1 MEPDAT
7 GETTMTTAAATKT
20 EATWMDYALA
30 LDCKGVRDERDAK
43 GRVERCLAALGYIQT
58 CGRCGGGGHYSRNS
72 FGDTRCYDC
81 TGRGTVLARVTKKI
95 VAEAAKRVAAGEL
108 AEWRAANR
116 ANAEAK
122 RAIAPVM
129 ATLDA
134 EWKEGA
140 VHADFSSRRNEW
152 RVMGLDLYTW
162 PPYLAAGLINKAH
175 SRAHDAAT
183 PYGSKGRTAAERIAT
198 INECLAMVRE
208 INASYEEFLAEQR
221 AAEIAAT
228 IMEF

>member
-1 MEPDAT
+1 MT
-7 GETTMTTAAATKT
+7 TTAA
-20 EATWMDYALA
+20 TWTDYALA

-43 GRVERCLAALGYIQT
+43 GRVERCLAALGYVQT

-81 TGRGTVLARVTKKI
+81 TGRGTVLAKVTKKI

-108 AEWRAANR
+108 DGWRAANR

-129 ATLDA
+129 ATLVA
-134 EWKEGA
+134 EWQNGA
-140 VHADFSSRRNEW
+140 VHADHSSRRDEW

-175 SRAHDAAT
+175 SRACAAAC
-183 PYGSKGRTAAERIAT
+183 PYRSKGQTAAERIAT

-208 INASYEEFLAEQR
+208 INASYGEFLAEQR
-221 AAEIAAT
+221 AAEVAAT